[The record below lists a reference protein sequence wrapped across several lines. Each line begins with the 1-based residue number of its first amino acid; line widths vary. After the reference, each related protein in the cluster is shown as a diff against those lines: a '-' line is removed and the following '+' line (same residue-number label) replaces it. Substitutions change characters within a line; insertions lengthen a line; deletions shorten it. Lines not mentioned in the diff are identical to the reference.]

1 MAEEQEEIIII
12 EESDAAG
19 VEKTA
24 EAVSEPSNEKPSI
37 LKNKRFIIIIASLL
51 TLILAAGGGTWLFFA
66 LHGTSKE
73 KQPEE
78 PITVERPH
86 KPKEAIIEPSELENM
101 IQRANY
107 LYTNGNPIEALKLYE
122 KIALYSEAI
131 SQYNL
136 GVVQLKE
143 GEYEG
148 ALENFK
154 RSIDNHENQCVS
166 AINAAVCCLYLG
178 RETDFNTY
186 IDMAQSYL
194 PQESNAPMYSY
205 YYTLINYYKGR
216 YLEAL
221 SALKHP
227 TTSEY
232 QEIQKKLRAKIS
244 AMFGSYKDAID
255 TLENPFQ
262 EEDSFSLGLSY
273 ANLGKVD
280 LAKKYL
286 NDAIIQNKQP
296 IQEQLALAFINL
308 KSGSQEDGANLIKQ
322 TTEAYPDHVYTPYPI
337 RVSLKSSLFDP
348 DSIQHLYRDKKS
360 NSNLKTYQT
369 ILYFAPYKIYN
380 ADQTINYIRKGNAN
394 IYIDDIQSAKEYLQ
408 KSTRASSVDYG
419 IALAVQKAL
428 KFRLRDA
435 NQQLLDLLKTNPQ
448 HSILHYNLALT
459 YAQLGDFS
467 DAYDHFLRAYH
478 LDANNYMAGIFAI
491 MSSDI
496 IGKKNPKLIS
506 ILQDNLSQEPATEEF
521 QLYRTLNDIAQ
532 NNFPSAGKWLENT
545 YKERSLY
552 LALKLIIASEL
563 GKEDIVRASSERLV
577 KLQPNDIFPHMIYI
591 DTHFQDQKTKAYAS
605 SAINYLKKQTFHYD
619 DLDFGPQITRDRAIL
634 IAMMTG
640 QLTPFIQRLE
650 NRLQTTTDHTVDI
663 LGALAQSYFYN
674 QDFEKS
680 YTLYNQLIDEYKIRD
695 EHTLF
700 MGACASI
707 GAEHYENAIAL
718 LELSKLKNPS
728 FPESRYALGVLYL
741 QIRNNPG
748 SVSQFAKMGNTGFV
762 SRYFDFGIDTDKL
775 VNEPKKYHPL

>member
-262 EEDSFSLGLSY
+262 EEDSFSLGLLY
-273 ANLGKVD
+273 A
-280 LAKKYL
+280 
-286 NDAIIQNKQP
+286 
-296 IQEQLALAFINL
+296 
-308 KSGSQEDGANLIKQ
+308 
-322 TTEAYPDHVYTPYPI
+322 
-337 RVSLKSSLFDP
+337 
-348 DSIQHLYRDKKS
+348 
-360 NSNLKTYQT
+360 
-369 ILYFAPYKIYN
+369 
-380 ADQTINYIRKGNAN
+380 
-394 IYIDDIQSAKEYLQ
+394 
-408 KSTRASSVDYG
+408 
-419 IALAVQKAL
+419 
-428 KFRLRDA
+428 
-435 NQQLLDLLKTNPQ
+435 
-448 HSILHYNLALT
+448 
-459 YAQLGDFS
+459 
-467 DAYDHFLRAYH
+467 
-478 LDANNYMAGIFAI
+478 
-491 MSSDI
+491 
-496 IGKKNPKLIS
+496 
-506 ILQDNLSQEPATEEF
+506 
-521 QLYRTLNDIAQ
+521 
-532 NNFPSAGKWLENT
+532 
-545 YKERSLY
+545 
-552 LALKLIIASEL
+552 
-563 GKEDIVRASSERLV
+563 
-577 KLQPNDIFPHMIYI
+577 
-591 DTHFQDQKTKAYAS
+591 
-605 SAINYLKKQTFHYD
+605 
-619 DLDFGPQITRDRAIL
+619 
-634 IAMMTG
+634 
-640 QLTPFIQRLE
+640 
-650 NRLQTTTDHTVDI
+650 
-663 LGALAQSYFYN
+663 
-674 QDFEKS
+674 
-680 YTLYNQLIDEYKIRD
+680 
-695 EHTLF
+695 
-700 MGACASI
+700 
-707 GAEHYENAIAL
+707 
-718 LELSKLKNPS
+718 
-728 FPESRYALGVLYL
+728 
-741 QIRNNPG
+741 
-748 SVSQFAKMGNTGFV
+748 
-762 SRYFDFGIDTDKL
+762 
-775 VNEPKKYHPL
+775 